1 MLLAVA
7 GPSPDSGWILDWLAE
22 RTPTLVDEFGSFYAW
37 LEGGHGGAT
46 LLLWMPSAWLE
57 EALPQLPRR
66 FKGRIVLGLDG
77 SEGHGVPFGRALDWA
92 APRYAL
98 VLQAG
103 QGLGNCFPGRKEV
116 AEGLWVPWDDPR
128 PPRRL
133 EVPLGA
139 GLAYWEERAYPL
151 AGPRPRPSAPPGGAL
166 RRGAGLG
173 PGVPTFGLGLVG
185 LGESLEAL
193 LEAWRLR

>member
-1 MLLAVA
+1 MQVGNHKVAHSTPIIPAWATGFAPLFFSGMLLAVA

-139 GLAYWEERAYPL
+139 GLAYWE
-151 AGPRPRPSAPPGGAL
+151 
-166 RRGAGLG
+166 
-173 PGVPTFGLGLVG
+173 
-185 LGESLEAL
+185 
-193 LEAWRLR
+193 